1 MGAGSTERFRVTT
14 ATAGGACVGEA
25 HVITVAGE
33 ANGKTCAELDR
44 ALDAV
49 YDGGGRYVAV
59 DVSELE
65 SPDVALDVLMLHRAR
80 FRARGGDVVVAC
92 GDESS
97 ITSDLRA
104 ERRIDDAIAS
114 LLR

>member
-1 MGAGSTERFRVTT
+1 MGTGSTETLTVTT

-25 HVITVAGE
+25 HVITLAGE
-33 ANGKTCAELDR
+33 AKSETCGELDL

-49 YDGGGRYVAV
+49 YDDGGRFVAV

-65 SPDVALDVLMLHRAR
+65 SPDLALDVLMLHRAR